1 MPSLISL
8 SNQPAMRLAT
18 VPHYTERRR
27 RQRSLRDF
35 CRKLARE
42 AVRSLYQ
49 ELVLYP
55 KPGLVSLV
63 DNGSHDDMDAS
74 TFMRSLFSLR
84 RYFVE
89 IAEAGTR
96 GAPFSELKQLGIRAE
111 QRMLR
116 ATAGI
121 NTHRGAIFGLGMLCA
136 ALASCRTQGMTL
148 SPQAVRATLLIQWG
162 DALTAHTSVG
172 DACSNGLRVAA
183 HHAVGGAREEGAL
196 GFPSVFDIA
205 LPQLQATLDAGRDWQ
220 CAKVDA
226 LFALM
231 AHVSDTNVYHR
242 GGNAGA
248 SMVQARSRA
257 FMADGG
263 TGNIDWQAQAE
274 ACHREFVRHRLS
286 PGGAADL
293 LAAACLM
300 HAICFG
306 KDKEHGGEI
315 ANINASLKA

>member
-1 MPSLISL
+1 MSGLNHLDHPPAM
-8 SNQPAMRLAT
+8 PAMRLAS

-27 RQRSLRDF
+27 RRRSLRAF
-35 CRKLARE
+35 CGMLARA
-42 AVRSLYQ
+42 AVRSLHQ
-49 ELVLYP
+49 ELTLYP

-84 RYFVE
+84 HYFFE
-89 IAEAGTR
+89 IAEAGAS
-96 GAPFSELKQLGIRAE
+96 GAPFSVLKQLGIKAE
-111 QRMLR
+111 QRMLQ
-116 ATAGI
+116 ATGGI
-121 NTHRGAIFGLGMLCA
+121 NTHRGAIFCLGMLCA
-136 ALASCRTQGMTL
+136 ALASCRAQDMTL

-162 DALTAHTSVG
+162 DALAAHTRAAEN
-172 DACSNGLRVAA
+172 DSNGLRVAA

-196 GFPSVFDIA
+196 GFPSVFDVA

-242 GGNAGA
+242 GGSAGA
-248 SMVQARSRA
+248 RMVQQHSRA
-257 FMADGG
+257 FLAQGG
-263 TGNIDWQAQAE
+263 TGDSAWQARAQ
-274 ACHREFVRHRLS
+274 ACHREFVQHRLS

-293 LAAACLM
+293 LAAACLL
-300 HAICFG
+300 HAVC
-306 KDKEHGGEI
+306 GGEGQGKY
-315 ANINASLKA
+315 NAGLKA

>member
-1 MPSLISL
+1 M
-8 SNQPAMRLAT
+8 AT
-18 VPHYTERRR
+18 APHYTERRR

-35 CRKLARE
+35 CRRLARE

-55 KPGLVSLV
+55 KPGLVSPV
-63 DNGSHDDMDAS
+63 DNGSHDDMDAT

-84 RYFVE
+84 RYFID
-89 IAEAGTR
+89 IAEAGAR
-96 GAPFSELKQLGIRAE
+96 SAPFSELKQLGIRAE

-116 ATAGI
+116 ATAGV

-136 ALASCRTQGMTL
+136 ALASCRAQGMSL

-162 DALTAHTSVG
+162 DALTAHTGAG
-172 DACSNGLRVAA
+172 DARSNGLQVAA
-183 HHAVGGAREEGAL
+183 QHAVGGAREEGAL

-205 LPQLQATLDAGRDWQ
+205 LPQLQATLDAGRGWQ

-242 GGNAGA
+242 GGSAGA
-248 SMVQARSRA
+248 AMVQEYSRA
-257 FMADGG
+257 FLADGG
-263 TGNIDWQAQAE
+263 TANAGWQAKAE
-274 ACHREFVRHRLS
+274 TCHRQFVRHRLS

-293 LAAACLM
+293 LAAACLL
-300 HAICFG
+300 HAVCFG
-306 KDKEHGGEI
+306 
-315 ANINASLKA
+315 NAGDRIKSGSGLPA

>member
-1 MPSLISL
+1 MPGLNVRT
-8 SNQPAMRLAT
+8 NQPAMRLAT

-27 RQRSLRDF
+27 QQRSLRDF
-35 CRKLARE
+35 CRRLARE

-84 RYFVE
+84 RYFIE
-89 IAEAGTR
+89 IAEAGAS
-96 GAPFSELKQLGIRAE
+96 GAPFAELKQLGIRAE

-116 ATAGI
+116 ATAGV

-136 ALASCRTQGMTL
+136 ALASCRAQGMSL

-162 DALTAHTSVG
+162 DALTAHTSAG
-172 DACSNGLRVAA
+172 DARSNGLRVAA

-242 GGNAGA
+242 GGSAGA
-248 SMVQARSRA
+248 AMVQECSRA
-257 FMADGG
+257 FLAGGG
-263 TGNIDWQAQAE
+263 TGNAGWLTQAQ
-274 ACHREFVRHRLS
+274 ACHREFVRLRLS

-293 LAAACLM
+293 LAAACLL
-300 HAICFG
+300 HAVCFG
-306 KDKEHGGEI
+306 KPGNHPKCGM
-315 ANINASLKA
+315 SLPA